1 MNKPRI
7 TQQKGRNM
15 MNEKHVRISIQE
27 EVIDHGKKRK
37 ERKRLN
43 FKSIYIGL
51 LILSMSMVMSH
62 DIKIISNE
70 EAETNETEI
79 NGSDLVKANITLNQS
94 ILVGVSDDIIKDM
107 DETTT
112 NEENEGEIITQTV
125 VEETTTQEVTT
136 EEELITESVETEII
150 TEPETEIP
158 TEEETTTEEVTEV
171 SIDNELRYNPS
182 PDEWDVFTRI
192 VEAEVTGNNPDG
204 VDYDTAVQCKLHVA
218 QVILNRVESSD
229 FPDNIIDVVHSPK
242 QFSPI
247 SDGRFYSVVPS
258 EATIE
263 ACNMALSKYTEDT
276 VYGALYFRIGG
287 DWSYLNRIF
296 TDEVGHQFYT
306 E

>member
-1 MNKPRI
+1 
-7 TQQKGRNM
+7 

-136 EEELITESVETEII
+136 EEELITESVETEVI

-192 VEAEVTGNNPDG
+192 VEAEVTGNNQM
-204 VDYDTAVQCKLHVA
+204 ALIM
-218 QVILNRVESSD
+218 ILL
-229 FPDNIIDVVHSPK
+229 
-242 QFSPI
+242 
-247 SDGRFYSVVPS
+247 YSV
-258 EATIE
+258 
-263 ACNMALSKYTEDT
+263 NYM
-276 VYGALYFRIGG
+276 
-287 DWSYLNRIF
+287 
-296 TDEVGHQFYT
+296 
-306 E
+306 